1 MFGSTDST
9 ETTVLEL
16 LREVL
21 PEGSA
26 KMELLPEMSLQND
39 LAIDSLGL
47 LAFAVRLGEEFD
59 FDLNEFA
66 DRIGDTHTVND
77 LIATAKHVIDEAKAA

>member
-21 PEGSA
+21 PADSA
-26 KMELLPEMSLQND
+26 KMELLPDMSLQKD

-47 LAFAVRLGEEFD
+47 LAFAVRLGEEFE
-59 FDLNEFA
+59 FDLNQFA
-66 DRIGDTHTVND
+66 DRIGDIRTVND
-77 LIATAKHVIDEAKAA
+77 VLVTAKRIIEQTKAA

>member
-21 PEGSA
+21 PADSA
-26 KMELLPEMSLQND
+26 KMELLPDMSLQKD

-47 LAFAVRLGEEFD
+47 LAFAVRLGEEFE
-59 FDLNEFA
+59 FDLNQFA
-66 DRIGDTHTVND
+66 DRIGDTRTVND
-77 LIATAKHVIDEAKAA
+77 LIATAKHVIEHTKAA

>member
-21 PEGSA
+21 PADSA
-26 KMELLPEMSLQND
+26 KMELLPDMSLQKD

-47 LAFAVRLGEEFD
+47 LAFAVRLGEEFE
-59 FDLNEFA
+59 FDLNQFA
-66 DRIGDTHTVND
+66 DRIGDIRTVD
-77 LIATAKHVIDEAKAA
+77 DVLVTAKRIIEQTKAA

>member
-21 PEGSA
+21 PADSA
-26 KMELLPEMSLQND
+26 KMELLPDMSLQKD
-39 LAIDSLGL
+39 LAIDSLAL
-47 LAFAVRLGEEFD
+47 LAFAVRLGEEFE

-66 DRIGDTHTVND
+66 DRIGDTRTVND
-77 LIATAKHVIDEAKAA
+77 LIATAKHVIDQTKAA

>member
-21 PEGSA
+21 PADSA
-26 KMELLPEMSLQND
+26 KMELLPDMSLQKD
-39 LAIDSLGL
+39 LAMDSLGL
-47 LAFAVRLGEEFD
+47 LAFAVRLGEEFE
-59 FDLNEFA
+59 FDLNQFA
-66 DRIGDTHTVND
+66 DRIGDTRTVND
-77 LIATAKHVIDEAKAA
+77 LIATAKHVIDQTKAA

>member
-1 MFGSTDST
+1 MFGSTDGT

-21 PEGSA
+21 PADSA
-26 KMELLPEMSLQND
+26 KMELLPEMLLQKD

-47 LAFAVRLGEEFD
+47 LTFAVRLGEEFE
-59 FDLNEFA
+59 FDLNQFA
-66 DRIGDTHTVND
+66 DRIGDTRTVNE
-77 LIATAKHVIDEAKAA
+77 LIATAKYVIEQTRAA